1 VRRRLLVLL
10 PLLLLAGATP
20 GCSSAP
26 IATAGCTA
34 EQRVAIVAQSVTTAA
49 YVPCLTPLPVGWRV
63 TRFEVR
69 KGHTVFGLL
78 SDRAGG
84 RAVEVQLQGS
94 CQVSGATPVQP
105 RADGVRTY
113 SRLRTIRPRYAGT
126 LYDVF
131 PGGCVTT
138 RFDFQRGP
146 HIALMEDLG
155 RAVELV
161 PRRQLRLDLRRDLG
175 VELDP

>member
-1 VRRRLLVLL
+1 VRRRLLLL
-10 PLLLLAGATP
+10 LLLLAVASP

-26 IATAGCTA
+26 IAAAGCTA
-34 EQRVAIVAQSVTTAA
+34 ERRVAIVAQSVPTAA
-49 YVPCLTPLPVGWRV
+49 YVPCLEPLPVGWRV
-63 TRFEVR
+63 TRFEVS
-69 KGHTVFGLL
+69 KGHTIFGLL

-84 RAVEVQLQGS
+84 RPVEVELQGR
-94 CQVSGATPVQP
+94 CEVAGATPVQP

-113 SRLRTIRPRYAGT
+113 SRLRSIRPRYTGT

-131 PGGCVTT
+131 PGGCLTT

-155 RAVELV
+155 QAVELL
-161 PRRQLRLDLRRDLG
+161 PRRQLRLELRHDLG